1 MDDAGII
8 DDVGR
13 HDGFEPAALH
23 ARRAKGSRKRV
34 GGVQMHSEAVGNRGC
49 KEPVACRE
57 APVPPSTVGT
67 RKRRVAWAR
76 ERGSGVLD
84 SILSGMAPG
93 REYIV
98 EGRARRRQ
106 GGRHIPWVRMGAPR
120 VKARGPEL
128 GGGVAAA

>member
-1 MDDAGII
+1 MDNAGKI
-8 DDVGR
+8 DNAGQMDE
-13 HDGFEPAALH
+13 FEPAALH
-23 ARRAKGSRKRV
+23 SSRAKGSRKRV
-34 GGVQMHSEAVGNRGC
+34 GGVQMHSEAVGNRMQ
-49 KEPVACRE
+49 EACCMPGSAR
-57 APVPPSTVGT
+57 PPSTVGT

-98 EGRARRRQ
+98 GGRARRRQ

-120 VKARGPEL
+120 VKGWGPEL